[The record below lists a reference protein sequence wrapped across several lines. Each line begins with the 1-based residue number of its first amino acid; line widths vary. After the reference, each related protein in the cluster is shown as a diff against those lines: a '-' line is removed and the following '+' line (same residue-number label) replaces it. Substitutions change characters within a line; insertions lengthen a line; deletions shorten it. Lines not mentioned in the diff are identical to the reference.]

1 MRLSSQQPSAESLD
15 SLSDKERTIGD
26 NLLGAAVGYQHEYSM
41 KKIIRAAFV
50 APWED
55 VVDNTYDSTTA
66 SSTKNQPASQQRL
79 YLARIHDH
87 SVSTWVGLITVES
100 FNKGQVRWVETEH
113 GWMNVQ
119 RTWLVDPAEVS
130 LDNIEVN
137 ANYFIGVVMPTKK
150 GVVRI
155 SATWID
161 SDYGALPVSEDWAKS
176 QIVDQMQEQNRAIE
190 KWLED
195 Q

>member
-1 MRLSSQQPSAESLD
+1 M
-15 SLSDKERTIGD
+15 
-26 NLLGAAVGYQHEYSM
+26 
-41 KKIIRAAFV
+41 
-50 APWED
+50 
-55 VVDNTYDSTTA
+55 
-66 SSTKNQPASQQRL
+66 
-79 YLARIHDH
+79 
-87 SVSTWVGLITVES
+87 
-100 FNKGQVRWVETEH
+100 ETEH

-137 ANYFIGVVMPTKK
+137 ANYFIGVVMPTNK